1 MKTIFKLTIKKAIR
15 DPFLIFWSIFFPIV
29 TIIALGILFN
39 TESYTIHILT
49 AMTCVSVLAYSFMT
63 TSFNVLSQRRRGVY
77 NLLKVTP
84 LPLYKYIISSSC
96 AWVMISIISSL
107 FVFISCALFFKL
119 EFSFVSILLFLPI
132 IIAASLVYIFISF
145 FVSSLVKNNETASIL
160 YNIILMGSMF
170 LSDGYYSLYNAPSV
184 VKFLSRLNIFQ
195 YFLNAVRG
203 AYYFDFQSY
212 FIGLAVLLS
221 CLIIALILAVNT
233 FRYVDKS

>member
-160 YNIILMGSMF
+160 YNIILMCSMF

-212 FIGLAVLLS
+212 FIGLAVLLA

-233 FRYVDKS
+233 FRYVDK

>member
-84 LPLYKYIISSSC
+84 LHLYKYIISSSC

-212 FIGLAVLLS
+212 FIGLAVLLA

-233 FRYVDKS
+233 FRYVDK

>member
-49 AMTCVSVLAYSFMT
+49 AMTCV
-63 TSFNVLSQRRRGVY
+63 
-77 NLLKVTP
+77 LKVTP

-119 EFSFVSILLFLPI
+119 GFSFVSIFLFLPI

-212 FIGLAVLLS
+212 FIGLAVLLA

-233 FRYVDKS
+233 FRYVDK

>member
-170 LSDGYYSLYNAPSV
+170 LSDGYYSLYNAPSI

-212 FIGLAVLLS
+212 FIGLAVLLA

-233 FRYVDKS
+233 FRYVDK

>member
-203 AYYFDFQSY
+203 AYYFDFRSY

-233 FRYVDKS
+233 FRYVDK

>member
-96 AWVMISIISSL
+96 A
-107 FVFISCALFFKL
+107 
-119 EFSFVSILLFLPI
+119 LL
-132 IIAASLVYIFISF
+132 
-145 FVSSLVKNNETASIL
+145 
-160 YNIILMGSMF
+160 
-170 LSDGYYSLYNAPSV
+170 
-184 VKFLSRLNIFQ
+184 
-195 YFLNAVRG
+195 
-203 AYYFDFQSY
+203 
-212 FIGLAVLLS
+212 VLG
-221 CLIIALILAVNT
+221 
-233 FRYVDKS
+233 

>member
-119 EFSFVSILLFLPI
+119 EFSFVSIFLFLPI

-233 FRYVDKS
+233 FRYADK

>member
-203 AYYFDFQSY
+203 AYYFDFQLY

-233 FRYVDKS
+233 FRYVDK

>member
-195 YFLNAVRG
+195 YFLNSVRG

-212 FIGLAVLLS
+212 FIGLAVLLA

-233 FRYVDKS
+233 FRYVDK

>member
-233 FRYVDKS
+233 FRYVDK

>member
-119 EFSFVSILLFLPI
+119 EFSFVSIFLFLPI

-212 FIGLAVLLS
+212 FIGLAVLLA

-233 FRYVDKS
+233 FRYVDK

>member
-49 AMTCVSVLAYSFMT
+49 AMTCVSALAYSFMT

-212 FIGLAVLLS
+212 FIGLAVLLA

-233 FRYVDKS
+233 FRYVDK

>member
-212 FIGLAVLLS
+212 FIGLAVLLA

-233 FRYVDKS
+233 FRYVD

>member
-184 VKFLSRLNIFQ
+184 VKFLSKLNIFQ

-212 FIGLAVLLS
+212 FIGLAVLLA

-233 FRYVDKS
+233 FRYVDK

>member
-119 EFSFVSILLFLPI
+119 EFSFVSIFLFLPI

-233 FRYVDKS
+233 FRYIDK

>member
-132 IIAASLVYIFISF
+132 IIASSLVYIFISF

-212 FIGLAVLLS
+212 FIGLAVLLA

-233 FRYVDKS
+233 FRYVDK

>member
-63 TSFNVLSQRRRGVY
+63 TSFNVLTQRRRGVY

-84 LPLYKYIISSSC
+84 LPLHKYIISSSC
-96 AWVMISIISSL
+96 AWVIISVISCL
-107 FVFISCALFFKL
+107 FVFFVCALFFRL
-119 EFSFVSILLFLPI
+119 EFSFVSVLLFLPVI
-132 IIAASLVYIFISF
+132 ILASLLYIFISF

-184 VKFLSRLNIFQ
+184 VKLLSRLNIFQ
-195 YFLNAVRG
+195 YFLNAFRG

-212 FIGLAVLLS
+212 FIGLAVLLV

-233 FRYVDKS
+233 FRYVDK

>member
-160 YNIILMGSMF
+160 YNIILMCSMF

-233 FRYVDKS
+233 FRYVDK

>member
-119 EFSFVSILLFLPI
+119 EFSFVSIFLFLPI

-233 FRYVDKS
+233 FRYVDK

>member
-96 AWVMISIISSL
+96 AWVIISIISCL
-107 FVFISCALFFKL
+107 FVFVSCALFFKL
-119 EFSFVSILLFLPI
+119 EFSFASIVLFLPI

-160 YNIILMGSMF
+160 YNIILMCSMF
-170 LSDGYYSLYNAPSV
+170 LSDGYYSLYNAPNI

-195 YFLNAVRG
+195 YFLNSFRG

-233 FRYVDKS
+233 FRYVDK

>member
-119 EFSFVSILLFLPI
+119 EFSFVSIFLFLPI
-132 IIAASLVYIFISF
+132 ITAASLVYIFISF

-170 LSDGYYSLYNAPSV
+170 LSDGYYSLYNAPSA

-195 YFLNAVRG
+195 YFLNSFRG

-212 FIGLAVLLS
+212 FIGLAVLLV
-221 CLIIALILAVNT
+221 CLIIALVLAVNT
-233 FRYVDKS
+233 FRYADK

>member
-195 YFLNAVRG
+195 YFLNAVRR

-212 FIGLAVLLS
+212 FIGLAVLLA

-233 FRYVDKS
+233 FRYVDK

>member
-184 VKFLSRLNIFQ
+184 VKFLSKLNIFQ

-233 FRYVDKS
+233 FRYVDK

>member
-49 AMTCVSVLAYSFMT
+49 AMSCVSVLAYSFMT

-96 AWVMISIISSL
+96 AWVIISIISCL
-107 FVFISCALFFKL
+107 FVFVSCALFFKL
-119 EFSFVSILLFLPI
+119 EFSFASIVLFLPI

-160 YNIILMGSMF
+160 YNIILMCSMF
-170 LSDGYYSLYNAPSV
+170 LSDGYYSLYNATNI

-195 YFLNAVRG
+195 YFLNSFRG

-212 FIGLAVLLS
+212 FIGLAVLLV
-221 CLIIALILAVNT
+221 CLIIALVLAVNT
-233 FRYVDKS
+233 FRYADK

>member
-145 FVSSLVKNNETASIL
+145 FVSSLVKNNETSSIL

-212 FIGLAVLLS
+212 FIGLAVLLA

-233 FRYVDKS
+233 FRYVDK

>member
-39 TESYTIHILT
+39 TETYTIHILT

-212 FIGLAVLLS
+212 FIGLAVLLA

-233 FRYVDKS
+233 FRYVDK